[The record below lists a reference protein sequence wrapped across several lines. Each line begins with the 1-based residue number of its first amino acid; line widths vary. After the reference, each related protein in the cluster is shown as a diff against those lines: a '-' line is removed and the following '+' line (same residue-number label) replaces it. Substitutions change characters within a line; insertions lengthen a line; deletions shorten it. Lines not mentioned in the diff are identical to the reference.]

1 MLPIQGLAKPHGK
14 TKYSHSTPTRY
25 QIMPEFME
33 NDQYP
38 QGHDER
44 DDGYKES
51 HGNFRYRSDL
61 NGQA

>member
-1 MLPIQGLAKPHGK
+1 M
-14 TKYSHSTPTRY
+14 S
-25 QIMPEFME
+25 EFME

-61 NGQA
+61 SGLEWYGPGTDGGEEKGIC